1 MLELIKEMGAYYFE
15 DHLLVKYAIETT
27 NDNNL
32 KSIYNDMQ
40 PQVIEKWAKQSKT
53 ATSAKT
59 KKSLLYNQAN
69 LFENIIKDAQKQ
81 KNYISGSIINN
92 NQHLLPYVTVRD
104 LNLRN
109 TMFNKYLQWST
120 SVGQSA
126 KDDVVS
132 VGIPRI
138 NPETN
143 QFYRTII
150 SG

>member
-1 MLELIKEMGAYYFE
+1 
-15 DHLLVKYAIETT
+15 
-27 NDNNL
+27 
-32 KSIYNDMQ
+32 MQ